1 MTVGIHK
8 VNEAIVCANIEA
20 RLYKACFKGHKQNH
34 LVGVGIYEAE
44 QQMIRLGRE
53 VKARR
58 QRDLPAG
65 CMDFRCR

>member
-1 MTVGIHK
+1 MVGIHK

-20 RLYKACFKGHKQNH
+20 GLYKVRFKGHKQSH
-34 LVGVGIYEAE
+34 LVGAGIYEAE

-58 QRDLPAG
+58 Q
-65 CMDFRCR
+65 